1 MKTSTCKMQKTI
13 SPANEFKRSIKIVLC
28 LLFTF
33 SSTVVYSQSKDN
45 NKIPLENVD
54 EKIAKDCKPKRDL
67 DILSV
72 LPDVMHNTTN
82 AELIIVSQHITFET
96 VTYYIKDEFGFVL
109 YSDELTLI
117 KGIEETLPI
126 SALPAGTYDIILEI
140 GDNSFIGKFDVE

>member
-1 MKTSTCKMQKTI
+1 MKTSTCKMQKMI
-13 SPANEFKRSIKIVLC
+13 FLANEIKRSVKIILC
-28 LLFTF
+28 LLFIF
-33 SSTVVYSQSKDN
+33 SSTMLYAEEN
-45 NKIPLENVD
+45 NTVKIPLNKTTNKVSND
-54 EKIAKDCKPKRDL
+54 ELPKRDL

-96 VTYYIKDEFGFVL
+96 VTYHLKDEFGFVL